1 MAQGDAAGGDRA
13 PHESKTDQGQTATEG
28 TEATGSHRGT
38 EKRRLNGEDHSLK
51 NILLRLF
58 LRSSVSLWDPVPSVT
73 SVPVRGTRGTHG
85 SRRRSREEKTEKFFS
100 VLFSV
105 PPFLCVI

>member
-1 MAQGDAAGGDRA
+1 MVLTFTSRFI
-13 PHESKTDQGQTATEG
+13 E
-28 TEATGSHRGT
+28 GT

-58 LRSSVSLWDPVPSVT
+58 LRFSVSLWDPVPSVT

-85 SRRRSREEKTEKFFS
+85 SSRRSHEEKTEKFFS

-105 PPFLCVI
+105 PPFLCVIPFPPYPPLPFPPYPPFPFPP